1 MRDGLKKVSVM
12 RDRYPPPPSFD
23 AKESFATLWGKKS
36 SVTTPFAVIQLYFV
50 ISYSFTSLYTC
61 SEIETTI

>member
-1 MRDGLKKVSVM
+1 M
-12 RDRYPPPPSFD
+12 RDRYPPPSFD

-36 SVTTPFAVIQLYFV
+36 SVTAPFAVIQLYFV

>member
-12 RDRYPPPPSFD
+12 RDRSPPPFD

-36 SVTTPFAVIQLYFV
+36 SVTAPIAVI
-50 ISYSFTSLYTC
+50 
-61 SEIETTI
+61 